1 MKYYSEITGE
11 LFDTVEELRK
21 SEQKIREKEQKKE
34 EAKKEM
40 DAALKECTDAW
51 DRYLKVCEKYGV
63 KRGYVSNG
71 LFEDLFNSFFD

>member
-21 SEQKIREKEQKKE
+21 NEQKLREEALKKE

-40 DAALKECTDAW
+40 DAALRECTDAW

-71 LFEDLFNSFFD
+71 LFEDLLKAFFD